1 MQFLGNWKHTRDIG
15 HFSVKGGVE
24 TCHLRKARKTFL
36 RKADNRDGCGG
47 VQRRKNG
54 RVFQL
59 LRYSFV
65 NQTMLPEL
73 RAAMY
78 DTVPYRFRRW
88 RFCIVEEFANTDYR
102 LPLASDWCGIVR
114 QRIPLRRPARSR

>member
-1 MQFLGNWKHTRDIG
+1 MPPAEGSKN
-15 HFSVKGGVE
+15 V
-24 TCHLRKARKTFL
+24 L

-65 NQTMLPEL
+65 NQTVLPEL

-114 QRIPLRRPARSR
+114 QRIPLRIPHPKPAVWLADRFSNARE